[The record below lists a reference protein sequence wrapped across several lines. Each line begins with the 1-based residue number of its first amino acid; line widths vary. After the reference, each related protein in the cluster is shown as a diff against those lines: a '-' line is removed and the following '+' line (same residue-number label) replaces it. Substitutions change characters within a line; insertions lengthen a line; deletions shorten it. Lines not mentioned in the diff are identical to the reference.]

1 MAMELC
7 PQKDEKNVTCTEENK
22 PVIKPPKITSS
33 MKHSIVLVHKPKEHN
48 KNQNAE
54 KKSCIAV
61 GTNNGINNTEVAA
74 LVCNE
79 TFKVATKIIGT
90 QTPATPSIYKNE
102 EDYKDKRKV
111 ENDIYGGN
119 IKQKA
124 RKVTHSRITQEKS
137 ITEAK

>member
-1 MAMELC
+1 
-7 PQKDEKNVTCTEENK
+7 
-22 PVIKPPKITSS
+22 
-33 MKHSIVLVHKPKEHN
+33 MKHSIVLVHKPKEYT

-90 QTPATPSIYKNE
+90 RTPATPSIYKNE

-111 ENDIYGGN
+111 ENDKDGGN

-124 RKVTHSRITQEKS
+124 LKALQYMRSHRSVLTLEILVRYDLFKS
-137 ITEAK
+137 